1 MSNLTESTQW
11 KALQKH
17 VKDMS
22 DVHMRDLFKNNP
34 NRFKQ
39 FSVGLNDILLDYSKN
54 RITDVTF
61 KLLMD
66 LARHSQV
73 ESYRDK
79 MYAGENLNCT
89 ESRPALHVAL
99 RNRSNTPVMVNGED
113 VMPQVN
119 AVLARMRDFSERV
132 RSGIFRGY
140 NGRRIRSIVNIGI
153 GGSDLGPQ
161 VVCEAMKPFAQRD
174 LKVHFVSNADAT
186 HLVET
191 LKHVEPETTL
201 FVISSKTF
209 TTQETLLNAH
219 SARKWFVDLVGDEKA
234 VAKHFVAVST
244 NLKATS
250 EFGINP
256 ENVFEFWDWVGG
268 RYSLWS
274 AIGLSIALYI
284 GMDHFEDLLQGAHE
298 MDLHFKNTPPEKNMP
313 VILAMLGIWY
323 NNFFDAQSHG
333 IMPYSQYLERL
344 PAYLQQLDMESNGKT
359 IDRQKQRVD
368 YLTGPI
374 IWGQSGTNGQHAFFQ
389 LLHQGTKPVPADFLI
404 PALSQNPLG
413 LHHRVL
419 FSNCLAQTKALMLG
433 KKYSEALQEMQDAGK
448 TASEIEESI
457 EHKVFEG
464 NKPTNTII
472 FERLNPKTLG
482 SIMAMYEHKVFVQGI
497 VWNINSF
504 DQWGVEYGKVLAGEI
519 QQDLAQ
525 QGNVDKHDSS
535 TNGLINY
542 RKAIYFRGSKK
553 KQDWVGW
560 KIQGCSGLIA
570 RDLCTKQG

>member
-1 MSNLTESTQW
+1 MSDLTDSAEW
-11 KALQKH
+11 KALKKH
-17 VKDMS
+17 FKAIS
-22 DVHMRDLFKNNP
+22 HVHMRDLFNEDSE
-34 NRFKQ
+34 RFEQ
-39 FSVGLNDILLDYSKN
+39 FSVSLNDVLLDYSKN
-54 RITDVTF
+54 RITNETV

-66 LARHSQV
+66 LMRITNVEKHRAR
-73 ESYRDK
+73 
-79 MYAGENLNCT
+79 MFAGENVNCT

-99 RNRSNTPVMVNGED
+99 RNRSNKPVMVNGED
-113 VMPQVN
+113 VMPKVN
-119 AVLARMRDFSERV
+119 AVLSKMRDFSERV
-132 RSGIFRGY
+132 RSGRLRGY
-140 NGRRIRSIVNIGI
+140 DGRRIRSIVNIGI
-153 GGSDLGPQ
+153 GGSDLGPH
-161 VVCEAMKPFAQRD
+161 VVCDAMKPFAQRG

-191 LKHVEPETTL
+191 LKQLEPETTL
-201 FVISSKTF
+201 FIISSKTF

-244 NLKATS
+244 NHEATS
-250 EFGINP
+250 KFGINP
-256 ENVFEFWDWVGG
+256 DNVFEFWDWVGG

-274 AIGLSIALYI
+274 AIGLPIALYI
-284 GMDHFEDLLQGAHE
+284 GMDHFEDLLLGAHE
-298 MDLHFKNTPPEKNMP
+298 MDQHFESAPLEQNMP

-323 NNFFDAQSHG
+323 NNFFDAQSHAV
-333 IMPYSQYLERL
+333 MPYSQYMERL

-359 IDRQKQRVD
+359 IDRQNQRVN

-433 KKYSEALQEMQDAGK
+433 KKYTEALEEMQGAGSS
-448 TASEIEESI
+448 SEEIDGAI

-472 FERLNPKTLG
+472 FERLDPKTLG
-482 SIMAMYEHKVFVQGI
+482 SIMALYEHKVFVQGV

-525 QGNVDKHDSS
+525 PGNVDDHDSS

-542 RKAIYFRGSKK
+542 RKGVYF
-553 KQDWVGW
+553 QDVDRR
-560 KIQGCSGLIA
+560 KL
-570 RDLCTKQG
+570 D

>member
-1 MSNLTESTQW
+1 MSNLTDSAEW
-11 KALQKH
+11 KALKKH
-17 VKDMS
+17 FKSMS
-22 DVHMRDLFKNNP
+22 HVHMRDLFEANP
-34 NRFKQ
+34 DRFKQ
-39 FSVGLNDILLDYSKN
+39 FSVVLNDILIDYSKN
-54 RITDVTF
+54 RISNETF
-61 KLLMD
+61 DLLMK
-66 LARHSQV
+66 LARHAQV
-73 ESYRDK
+73 EKSRDR
-79 MYAGENLNCT
+79 MFAGENVNCT
-89 ESRPALHVAL
+89 ELRPALHIAL
-99 RNRSNTPVMVNGED
+99 RNRSNKPVLVNGKD

-119 AVLARMRDFSERV
+119 AVLDKMRDFSEKV
-132 RSGIFRGY
+132 RTGHLRGY
-140 NGRRIRSIVNIGI
+140 NGRRFRSIVNIGI

-161 VVCEAMKPFAQRD
+161 VVCEAMKPFAQRG

-191 LKHVEPETTL
+191 LKLVEPETTL
-201 FVISSKTF
+201 FVVSSKTF

-234 VAKHFVAVST
+234 VAKHFVAVSS
-244 NLKATS
+244 NLEATS
-250 EFGINP
+250 QFGINP
-256 ENVFEFWDWVGG
+256 NLVFEFWDWVGG

-274 AIGLSIALYI
+274 AIGLPIALYI

-298 MDLHFKNTPPEKNMP
+298 MDQHFESAPLEQNMP

-323 NNFFDAQSHG
+323 NNFFDAQSHA

-359 IDRQKQRVD
+359 IDRQNQRVN

-433 KKYSEALQEMQDAGK
+433 KKYTEALKEMKVAGHS
-448 TASEIEESI
+448 SEEIDEAI

-472 FERLNPKTLG
+472 FERLDPKTLG

-504 DQWGVEYGKVLAGEI
+504 DQWGVEYGKVLAGQI
-519 QQDLAQ
+519 QQDLAKP
-525 QGNVDKHDSS
+525 GDIDKHDSS

-542 RKAIYFRGSKK
+542 RKNVYFKGVDGEG
-553 KQDWVGW
+553 QD
-560 KIQGCSGLIA
+560 
-570 RDLCTKQG
+570 

>member
-1 MSNLTESTQW
+1 MSNLTDSKEW
-11 KALQKH
+11 RALEKHFKAISHL
-17 VKDMS
+17 
-22 DVHMRDLFKNNP
+22 HMRNLFAENP
-34 NRFKQ
+34 QRFQQ
-39 FSVGLNDILLDYSKN
+39 FSTHLNDILLDYSKN
-54 RITDVTF
+54 CITDETL
-61 KLLMD
+61 KLLMN
-66 LARHSQV
+66 LARFARV
-73 ESYRDK
+73 EMSRDH
-79 MYAGENLNCT
+79 MFAGENMNCT
-89 ESRPALHVAL
+89 EFRPALHVAL
-99 RNRSNTPVMVNGED
+99 RNRSNTPIMVDGKD

-119 AVLARMRDFSERV
+119 AVLQKMRDFSEQV
-132 RSGIFRGY
+132 RSGELRGY
-140 NGRRIRSIVNIGI
+140 NGRRFRNIVNIGI

-161 VVCEAMKPFAQRD
+161 VVCDAMKPFAQRD

-191 LKHVEPETTL
+191 LKLVEPETTL
-201 FVISSKTF
+201 FIVSSKSF
-209 TTQETLLNAH
+209 TTQETMLNAR
-219 SARKWFVDLVGDEKA
+219 SARKWFVELVGSEAA
-234 VAKHFVAVST
+234 VAQHFVAVST
-244 NLKATS
+244 NLAATTK
-250 EFGINP
+250 FGIA
-256 ENVFEFWDWVGG
+256 EKNVFEFWDWVGG

-274 AIGLSIALYI
+274 AIGLPIALYI
-284 GMDHFEDLLQGAHE
+284 GMDHFEDMLQGAHE
-298 MDLHFKNTPPEKNMP
+298 MDQHFQTAPLEENMP
-313 VILAMLGIWY
+313 VLLAMLGIWY
-323 NNFFDAQSHG
+323 NNFFDAQSHA

-359 IDRQKQRVD
+359 IDRQNQRVN

-433 KKYSEALQEMQDAGK
+433 KKYTEALDEMKKAGR
-448 TASEIEESI
+448 SIEEIDEAI

-519 QQDLAQ
+519 QQDLVQPGDVA
-525 QGNVDKHDSS
+525 NHDSS

-542 RKAIYFRGSKK
+542 RKEVYFKDING
-553 KQDWVGW
+553 KQD
-560 KIQGCSGLIA
+560 
-570 RDLCTKQG
+570 

>member
-1 MSNLTESTQW
+1 MSELTDSAEW
-11 KALQKH
+11 KALTKH
-17 VKDMS
+17 FKAMS
-22 DVHMRDLFKNNP
+22 HVHMRDLFDENSD
-34 NRFKQ
+34 RFEQ

-54 RITDVTF
+54 RITDETF

-66 LARHSQV
+66 LARFTQV
-73 ESYRDK
+73 EQSRDH
-79 MYAGENLNCT
+79 MFSGENMNCT
-89 ESRPALHVAL
+89 EFRPALHVAL
-99 RNRSNTPVMVNGED
+99 RNRSNKPVLVNGKD
-113 VMPQVN
+113 VMPDVN
-119 AVLARMRDFSERV
+119 AVLAKMREFSEQV
-132 RSGIFRGY
+132 RSGQLRGY

-153 GGSDLGPQ
+153 GGSDLGPH

-191 LKHVEPETTL
+191 LKLVEPETTL

-209 TTQETLLNAH
+209 TTQETMLNAH
-219 SARKWFVDLVGDEKA
+219 SARRWFVDMVGKEAA

-244 NLKATS
+244 NLEATTK
-250 EFGINP
+250 FGIDSK
-256 ENVFEFWDWVGG
+256 NVFEFWDWVGG
-268 RYSLWS
+268 RYSVWS
-274 AIGLSIALYI
+274 AIGLPIALYI
-284 GMDHFEDLLQGAHE
+284 GMDHFEDMLQGAHE
-298 MDLHFKNTPPEKNMP
+298 MDRHFETAPLEQNMP

-323 NNFFDAQSHG
+323 NNFFDAQSHA

-359 IDRQKQRVD
+359 IDRENQRVN

-419 FSNCLAQTKALMLG
+419 FANCLAQTKALMLG
-433 KKYSEALQEMQDAGK
+433 KKYTEALEEMQAAGVSSDEIDDA
-448 TASEIEESI
+448 I

-472 FERLNPKTLG
+472 FERLDPKTLG

-519 QQDLAQ
+519 QQDLVQ
-525 QGNVDKHDSS
+525 PGDVSNHDAS

-542 RKAIYFRGSKK
+542 RKGVYFKDAAK
-553 KQDWVGW
+553 NEV
-560 KIQGCSGLIA
+560 
-570 RDLCTKQG
+570 

>member
-1 MSNLTESTQW
+1 MSKLTDSTEW
-11 KALQKH
+11 KALEVH
-17 VKDMS
+17 LGSMAG
-22 DVHMRDLFKNNP
+22 VHMRDLFKNDP
-34 NRFKQ
+34 GRFER

-54 RITDVTF
+54 RITSDTF
-61 KLLMD
+61 RLLIN
-66 LARHSQV
+66 LAKFANI
-73 ESYRDK
+73 EKYRAR
-79 MYAGENLNCT
+79 MFAGENINCT
-89 ESRPALHVAL
+89 EYRPALHVAL
-99 RNRSNTPVMVNGED
+99 RNRSNTPMMVKGEN

-119 AVLARMRDFSERV
+119 AVLAKMRDFSQRV
-132 RSGIFRGY
+132 RSGEFRGY
-140 NGRRIRSIVNIGI
+140 NGRRICSIVNIGI
-153 GGSDLGPQ
+153 GGSDLGPH
-161 VVCEAMKPFAQRD
+161 VVCDAMKPFAQRG

-191 LKHVEPETTL
+191 LKQVEPETTL
-201 FVISSKTF
+201 FVISSKSF
-209 TTQETLLNAH
+209 TTQETMLNAH
-219 SARKWFVDLVGDEKA
+219 SARQWFVDLVGDEKA
-234 VAKHFVAVST
+234 VARHFVAVST
-244 NLKATS
+244 NLDAT
-250 EFGINP
+250 EKFGIDS

-284 GMDHFEDLLQGAHE
+284 GMDHFEDLLEGAHE
-298 MDLHFKNTPPEKNMP
+298 MDRHFVKAPLEQNMP

-323 NNFFDAQSHG
+323 NNFFDAQSHA

-359 IDRQKQRVD
+359 IDRQSHRVN

-389 LLHQGTKPVPADFLI
+389 LMHQGTKPVPSDFLI

-419 FSNCLAQTKALMLG
+419 FSNCLAQTKALMQG
-433 KKYSEALQEMQDAGK
+433 KKYRVALKEMKDEGR
-448 TASEIEESI
+448 SPEEIDEVI
-457 EHKVFEG
+457 EHKLFEG
-464 NKPTNTII
+464 NKPSNTII

-482 SIMAMYEHKVFVQGI
+482 SILAMYEHKVFVQGI

-504 DQWGVEYGKVLAGEI
+504 DQWGVEYGKVLAGQI

-525 QGNVDKHDSS
+525 PGDVDNHDSS

-542 RKAIYFRGSKK
+542 RKAVYFKDVESKK
-553 KQDWVGW
+553 ID
-560 KIQGCSGLIA
+560 
-570 RDLCTKQG
+570 